1 MIFQTWNL
9 WIQQILNSLQNI
21 SWKKLMILDQCAA
34 VCSKPAIVI
43 QSTLTTSIVKYLFR
57 FVTYCYGTLFAQN
70 SFVVVVHNSTLKR
83 VGCKL
88 LYPSPQK
95 RLFTL
100 AALRKSKKRGKS
112 HQTKKLPNVL
122 FQWSILLDWIQNCIF
137 RNFTCMAI
145 NFYTLCH
152 RNDCLLWLPCINLKK
167 GQKSPNE
174 KVTQST
180 TKVQVF

>member
-1 MIFQTWNL
+1 
-9 WIQQILNSLQNI
+9 
-21 SWKKLMILDQCAA
+21 MILDQCAA

-100 AALRKSKKRGKS
+100 AALRKTKKSDKSSLDKS
-112 HQTKKLPNVL
+112 HPTKKLPNVI
-122 FQWSILLDWIQNCIF
+122 FQ
-137 RNFTCMAI
+137 
-145 NFYTLCH
+145 
-152 RNDCLLWLPCINLKK
+152 
-167 GQKSPNE
+167 
-174 KVTQST
+174 
-180 TKVQVF
+180 

>member
-1 MIFQTWNL
+1 MF
-9 WIQQILNSLQNI
+9 
-21 SWKKLMILDQCAA
+21 LDQCAA

-100 AALRKSKKRGKS
+100 GALRKSKK
-112 HQTKKLPNVL
+112 
-122 FQWSILLDWIQNCIF
+122 
-137 RNFTCMAI
+137 
-145 NFYTLCH
+145 
-152 RNDCLLWLPCINLKK
+152 K
-167 GQKSPNE
+167 GT
-174 KVTQST
+174 KVTQQKSCQ
-180 TKVQVF
+180 KHYSNDQYF

>member
-1 MIFQTWNL
+1 MF
-9 WIQQILNSLQNI
+9 
-21 SWKKLMILDQCAA
+21 LDQCAA

-70 SFVVVVHNSTLKR
+70 SFVVVVHNSTSKR

-100 AALRKSKKRGKS
+100 AALRKSKKKGQKS
-112 HQTKKLPNVL
+112 PNKKVAKSTIPMIDTFRLDKKLHFSQFYMQAV
-122 FQWSILLDWIQNCIF
+122 
-137 RNFTCMAI
+137 
-145 NFYTLCH
+145 NFYIFHH
-152 RNDCLLWLPCINLKK
+152 RSDCLLWLPCVNLKK
-167 GQKSPNE
+167 G
-174 KVTQST
+174 
-180 TKVQVF
+180 TKVPKVSKVPKVLLKCRYSKKATKF

>member
-1 MIFQTWNL
+1 MFSQFFHSRNL
-9 WIQQILNSLQNI
+9 WIQQILNSIQKI

-100 AALRKSKKRGKS
+100 AALRKTKKSDKSSLDKS
-112 HQTKKLPNVL
+112 HPTKKLPNVI
-122 FQWSILLDWIQNCIF
+122 FQWSILLDWMKNCIF
-137 RNFTCMAI
+137 RNFTCR
-145 NFYTLCH
+145 L
-152 RNDCLLWLPCINLKK
+152 
-167 GQKSPNE
+167 
-174 KVTQST
+174 
-180 TKVQVF
+180 

>member
-1 MIFQTWNL
+1 
-9 WIQQILNSLQNI
+9 
-21 SWKKLMILDQCAA
+21 MILDQCAA

-100 AALRKSKKRGKS
+100 AALRKSKKRDKS
-112 HQTKKLPNVL
+112 SLDKCTIPMINTFRLDKKLH
-122 FQWSILLDWIQNCIF
+122 FSQ
-137 RNFTCMAI
+137 
-145 NFYTLCH
+145 FYC
-152 RNDCLLWLPCINLKK
+152 
-167 GQKSPNE
+167 
-174 KVTQST
+174 
-180 TKVQVF
+180 VF